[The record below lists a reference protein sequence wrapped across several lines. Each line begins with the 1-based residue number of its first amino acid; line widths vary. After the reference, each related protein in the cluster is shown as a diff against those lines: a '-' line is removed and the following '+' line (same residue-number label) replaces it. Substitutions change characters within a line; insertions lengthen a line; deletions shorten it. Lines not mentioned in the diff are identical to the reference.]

1 MKINSS
7 LFAVKERRDF
17 KSESLVDALYS
28 IYEQNFQIIDQL
40 IFRTSIYQKKL
51 KYSQELPM
59 SLNLSSDYNVPDI
72 QLGINYLSS
81 FTADGEMYHK
91 DSSLKNIHYLSHMK
105 FRIFFDA
112 KILEIKETGFLLPNF
127 DKNNESEREEPNVFD
142 NPRSV
147 ENKLTKSLLAQ
158 EWLNQLV
165 KLKYTLN
172 NSL

>member
-1 MKINSS
+1 MRRPAASQHGYQGGRR
-7 LFAVKERRDF
+7 LREPAGRFAVKERRDF

-81 FTADGEMYHK
+81 FTAA
-91 DSSLKNIHYLSHMK
+91 L
-105 FRIFFDA
+105 RVA
-112 KILEIKETGFLLPNF
+112 WVILL
-127 DKNNESEREEPNVFD
+127 
-142 NPRSV
+142 
-147 ENKLTKSLLAQ
+147 
-158 EWLNQLV
+158 
-165 KLKYTLN
+165 
-172 NSL
+172 